1 MQIFISW
8 SGERSRLIAEAFR
21 HWLPDVIQSVR
32 PYFTPDDIAKGQR
45 WSVEIAEK
53 LQSSQFGLFC
63 LTNENLTAPWLLFEA
78 GAVSKDT
85 KTGKVCPLLFG
96 VESAQLSGPL
106 LQFQAT
112 PYSREELFKF
122 LKAVNAET
130 SNPLTEI
137 QLERAF
143 ERCWDELDQKVQ
155 EILASQGQEATPK
168 PRNTQE
174 LVEETLGI
182 VRALSANQVRPP
194 DDESVHHWLVLVQ
207 STVEYMNDSLK
218 MSEGAEQVAV
228 LELLKRMQSYV
239 KLVLNLTSPKIK
251 LSKVAPSHW
260 AQATKVMAQ
269 LEKRI
274 EKLQAVVD
282 DEIPF

>member
-8 SGERSRLIAEAFR
+8 SGERSRQIGEAFR

-32 PYFTPDDIAKGQR
+32 PYFTPDDISKGQR
-45 WSVEIAEK
+45 WSAEIAEK
-53 LQSSQFGLFC
+53 LQNSQFGLFC
-63 LTNENLTAPWLLFEA
+63 ITNENLTAPWLLFEA

-96 VESAQLSGPL
+96 VDSAQLSGPL

-112 PYSREELFKF
+112 PYSRDELFKF
-122 LKAVNAET
+122 LKAVNTET
-130 SNPLTEI
+130 SIPLTEI

-143 ERCWDELDQKVQ
+143 ERCWSELDQKVQ
-155 EILASQGQEATPK
+155 EILASECEEIAPK
-168 PRNTQE
+168 PRSMQD

-182 VRALSANQVRPP
+182 VRALSANQVRQP
-194 DDESVHHWLVLVQ
+194 DDESVNHWLVLVQ
-207 STVEYMNDSLK
+207 STVEYINDALK
-218 MSEGAEQVAV
+218 ISEGADQEAV
-228 LELLKRMQSYV
+228 LELLKRMQSYSRMV
-239 KLVLNLTSPKIK
+239 FNLSSPKIK
-251 LSKVAPSHW
+251 LSKAAPSHW

-269 LEKRI
+269 IEKRI
-274 EKLQAVVD
+274 EKLQEALD

>member
-8 SGERSRLIAEAFR
+8 SGERSRQIGEAFR

-32 PYFTPDDIAKGQR
+32 PYFTPDDITKGQR
-45 WSVEIAEK
+45 WAAEIADK

-63 LTNENLTAPWLLFEA
+63 ITNENLTSPWLLFEA

-96 VESAQLSGPL
+96 VDSAQLSGPL

-122 LKAVNAET
+122 LKAVNVET
-130 SNPLTEI
+130 NNPLSDV

-143 ERCWDELDQKVQ
+143 ERCWQELDDKVQ
-155 EILASQGQEATPK
+155 EILASDSQELTPK
-168 PRNTQE
+168 PRNIE
-174 LVEETLGI
+174 EMVEETLGI
-182 VRALSANQVRPP
+182 VRALSASQVVSSE
-194 DDESVHHWLVLVQ
+194 DESLNHWVVCLQ
-207 STVEYMNDSLK
+207 STIEYTGDTLRI
-218 MSEGAEQVAV
+218 SENADQAAV
-228 LELLKRMQSYV
+228 LDLLKRTQSYA
-239 KLVLNLTSPKIK
+239 KLIFNLVTPKLKSSRAAVSYLTQASK
-251 LSKVAPSHW
+251 LI
-260 AQATKVMAQ
+260 AQ

-274 EKLQAVVD
+274 EKLQVIVD
-282 DEIPF
+282 DQIPF

>member
-8 SGERSRLIAEAFR
+8 SGERSRLIGEAFR
-21 HWLPDVIQSVR
+21 YWMPDVIQSVR

-45 WSVEIAEK
+45 WSAEIAEK

-63 LTNENLTAPWLLFEA
+63 ITNENLTAPWLLFEA

-112 PYSREELFKF
+112 PYSREEVFKF
-122 LKAVNAET
+122 LTAVNAET
-130 SNPLTEI
+130 NNPLTEI
-137 QLERAF
+137 QLERSF
-143 ERCWDELDQKVQ
+143 ERCWKELDQKIQ
-155 EILASQGQEATPK
+155 EILASQDQEVAPK
-168 PRNTQE
+168 PRQIQE

-182 VRALSANQVRPP
+182 VRALSASQVRPP
-194 DDESVHHWLVLVQ
+194 DGESVNHWLVLVQ
-207 STVEYMNDSLK
+207 ITVEYMNDALK
-218 MSEGAEQVAV
+218 ISEGADQVAV
-228 LELLKRMQSYV
+228 LDFLKLMQSFS
-239 KLVLNLTSPKIK
+239 KLILNLTSPKIK
-251 LSKVAPSHW
+251 LSNAAPGLW
-260 AQATKVMAQ
+260 AQATKVLAQ
-269 LEKRI
+269 IEKRI
-274 EKLQAVVD
+274 EKLQTTLD

>member
-8 SGERSRLIAEAFR
+8 SGERSRQIGEAFR

-32 PYFTPDDIAKGQR
+32 PYFTPDDITKGQR
-45 WSVEIAEK
+45 WAAEIADK
-53 LQSSQFGLFC
+53 LQNSQFGLFC
-63 LTNENLTAPWLLFEA
+63 ITSENLTAPWLLFEA

-122 LKAVNAET
+122 LVAVNAET
-130 SNPLTEI
+130 KTPLSDV

-143 ERCWDELDQKVQ
+143 ERCWQELDEKIQV
-155 EILASQGQEATPK
+155 ILSSDAQEATRK
-168 PRNTQE
+168 PRNVE
-174 LVEETLGI
+174 EMVEETLGI
-182 VRALSANQVRPP
+182 VRALITNQTGHSE
-194 DDESVHHWLVLVQ
+194 DASLNHWIVCLQITLEYMSDALRISENAEQ
-207 STVEYMNDSLK
+207 STVLD
-218 MSEGAEQVAV
+218 
-228 LELLKRMQSYV
+228 LLKRMQTYA
-239 KLVLNLTSPKIK
+239 KLIFNLITPKLKSSRVGTNYLTQSNK
-251 LSKVAPSHW
+251 LF
-260 AQATKVMAQ
+260 AQ
-269 LEKRI
+269 LEKHI
-274 EKLQAVVD
+274 EKLESVLD

>member
-8 SGERSRLIAEAFR
+8 SGERSRQIGEAFR

-45 WSVEIAEK
+45 WSAEIAEK

-63 LTNENLTAPWLLFEA
+63 ITNENLTAPWLLFEA

-143 ERCWDELDQKVQ
+143 ERCWKELDQKVQ
-155 EILASQGQEATPK
+155 EILASQGPEVAPK
-168 PRNTQE
+168 PRDIQE
-174 LVEETLGI
+174 MVEETLGI
-182 VRALSANQVRPP
+182 VRALSASQVRLP
-194 DDESVHHWLVLVQ
+194 DDESTSHWLVLVQ
-207 STVEYMNDSLK
+207 STIEYMNDALK
-218 MSEGAEQVAV
+218 MSEGAEQAAV
-228 LELLKRMQSYV
+228 LELLKRMQSYA
-239 KLVLNLTSPKIK
+239 KLAFNLISPKIK
-251 LSKVAPSHW
+251 SSKVAPSHW
-260 AQATKVMAQ
+260 VQATNVMAQ

-274 EKLQAVVD
+274 EKLQAVLD
-282 DEIPF
+282 DDIPF